1 MTSVYT
7 TGRKKVPRYTLLTPE
22 VVGNRLVN
30 ERVRP
35 QETKTNIKLLFT
47 KI

>member
-30 ERVRP
+30 ALGLRKQKR
-35 QETKTNIKLLFT
+35 T
-47 KI
+47 